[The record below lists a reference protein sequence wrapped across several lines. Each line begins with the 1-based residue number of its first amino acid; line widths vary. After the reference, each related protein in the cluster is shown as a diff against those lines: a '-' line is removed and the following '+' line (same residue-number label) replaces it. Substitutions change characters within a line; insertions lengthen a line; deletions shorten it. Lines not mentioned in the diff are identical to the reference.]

1 MEDKGDLEDKQVWK
15 VREKGVEAMFFS
27 RDQSNGDTTD
37 LAEKVEAA
45 ARLGLGSQV

>member
-1 MEDKGDLEDKQVWK
+1 MKTKWVWRA
-15 VREKGVEAMFFS
+15 REKGAEGMFCS
-27 RDQSNGDTTD
+27 RDQSNGDTID